1 MRPATVS
8 THDQPQPTP
17 SSPHPDVA
25 AVADPV
31 ADPVVLRGVGR
42 RFGDQQVLR
51 DLTMEVRS
59 GETLVVIGESGC
71 GKSVTLKLMMS
82 LMRPTSGEVLWD
94 GRSVSELDTSE
105 RDRRRL
111 RLGYVFQNSALFDS
125 FDVFENVAFG
135 LRESVMRSGPGG
147 RDGLDEA
154 EIRAVV
160 LDRLE
165 EVGLPAEVCSKNPS
179 ELSGGMRK
187 RVALARALALEPS
200 VMLYDEP
207 TTGLDPVMTGV
218 INRLIREVPR
228 RRPVTSVVVT
238 HDLSTVRAVAD
249 RLVMLEPV
257 SRLAEGEPQAI
268 FSGSIAEALSSS
280 DPRVAAFLHGGSEVL
295 EREAG

>member
-1 MRPATVS
+1 MSILDPPRQSPSAPVPDRP
-8 THDQPQPTP
+8 
-17 SSPHPDVA
+17 

-31 ADPVVLRGVGR
+31 SLSAVGR
-42 RFGDQQVLR
+42 RFGDHEVLR
-51 DLTMEVRS
+51 DLTIGVRS

-82 LMRPTSGEVLWD
+82 LMEPSCGEVRWA
-94 GRSVSELDTSE
+94 GRSVSELDALE

-111 RLGYVFQNSALFDS
+111 SFGYLFQNSALFDS

-135 LRESVMRSGPGG
+135 LRESGE
-147 RDGLDEA
+147 RDESA
-154 EIRAVV
+154 IRGVV

-165 EVGLPAEVCSKNPS
+165 EVGLAAEVCQLKPA

-207 TTGLDPVMTGV
+207 TTGLDPVMAGV
-218 INRLIREVPR
+218 INGLIRTVCE

-238 HDLSTVRAVAD
+238 HDLSTVRTVAD
-249 RLVMLEPV
+249 RVLMLEPV
-257 SRLAEGEPQAI
+257 SRLAEAEPQAI
-268 FSGSIAEALSSS
+268 FSGTVAEALASA
-280 DPRVAAFLHGGSEVL
+280 DPRVAAFMQGGTASL

>member
-1 MRPATVS
+1 MS
-8 THDQPQPTP
+8 THDHQPQPTP

-25 AVADPV
+25 AA

-82 LMRPTSGEVLWD
+82 LLRPTSGEVHWD

-280 DPRVAAFLHGGSEVL
+280 DPRVAAFLQGGSEVL

>member
-1 MRPATVS
+1 VS
-8 THDQPQPTP
+8 THDHQPQPTP

-25 AVADPV
+25 AA

-82 LMRPTSGEVLWD
+82 LLRPTSGEVHWD

-207 TTGLDPVMTGV
+207 TAGLDPVMTGV

-280 DPRVAAFLHGGSEVL
+280 DPRVAAFLQGGSEVL

>member
-1 MRPATVS
+1 MS
-8 THDQPQPTP
+8 THDQPQPTLG
-17 SSPHPDVA
+17 SPEPDGQA
-25 AVADPV
+25 V

-147 RDGLDEA
+147 REGLDEA
-154 EIRAVV
+154 GIRAVV

>member
-1 MRPATVS
+1 VS
-8 THDQPQPTP
+8 THDQPQPTLG
-17 SSPHPDVA
+17 SPEPDGQA
-25 AVADPV
+25 V

-51 DLTMEVRS
+51 DLTMEVRR

-82 LMRPTSGEVLWD
+82 LMRPTSGEVRWD
-94 GRSVSELDTSE
+94 GRSVSELATSE
-105 RDRRRL
+105 RDRLRL
-111 RLGYVFQNSALFDS
+111 RFGYVFQNSALFDS

-135 LRESVMRSGPGG
+135 LRESGMRTGPGG
-147 RDGLDEA
+147 RDALGELGELDEQ
-154 EIRAVV
+154 EIRAMVV
-160 LDRLE
+160 DRLE
-165 EVGLPAEVCSKNPS
+165 EVGLSAEVCSKKPS

-218 INRLIREVPR
+218 INRLIRGVPQ

-249 RLVMLEPV
+249 RVVMLEPV

-268 FSGSIAEALSSS
+268 FSGSIAEALASS
-280 DPRVAAFLHGGSEVL
+280 DPRVTAFLHGGGDSL

>member
-1 MRPATVS
+1 MSILDQFRQPPSAPVSDRP
-8 THDQPQPTP
+8 P
-17 SSPHPDVA
+17 
-25 AVADPV
+25 AVDPV
-31 ADPVVLRGVGR
+31 SMCGVGR
-42 RFGDQQVLR
+42 QFGDHQVLR
-51 DLTMEVRS
+51 NLTICVRS

-82 LMRPTSGEVLWD
+82 LMEPTSGTVQWE
-94 GRSVSELDTSE
+94 GRSVAELDAGE
-105 RDRRRL
+105 RDQRRL
-111 RLGYVFQNSALFDS
+111 RFGYLFQNSALFDS

-135 LRESVMRSGPGG
+135 LREAGQR
-147 RDGLDEA
+147 DEA

-160 LDRLE
+160 IDRLE
-165 EVGLPAEVCSKNPS
+165 EVGLAAEVCTKKPA

-218 INRLIREVPR
+218 INRLICEIRQ

-238 HDLSTVRAVAD
+238 HDLTTVRAVAD
-249 RLVMLEPV
+249 RVVMLEPV
-257 SRLAEGEPQAI
+257 SRLSEDESQAI
-268 FSGSIAEALSSS
+268 FSGTVAEALASS
-280 DPRVAAFLHGGSEVL
+280 DRRVAAFMRGGTDKW

>member
-1 MRPATVS
+1 MS
-8 THDQPQPTP
+8 THDQHQATIA
-17 SSPHPDVA
+17 SPRPDGQA
-25 AVADPV
+25 V
-31 ADPVVLRGVGR
+31 ADPVVLHGVGR

-51 DLTMEVRS
+51 DLTIQVRS

-82 LMRPTSGEVLWD
+82 LMWPTAGEVHWA
-94 GRSVSELDTSE
+94 GRSVSDLNTAE
-105 RDRRRL
+105 RDRHRL
-111 RLGYVFQNSALFDS
+111 RFGYVFQNSALFDS
-125 FDVFENVAFG
+125 FDVYENVAFG
-135 LRESVMRSGPGG
+135 LRESSNRARPGG
-147 RDGLDEA
+147 HGERDEPDELDEQG
-154 EIRAVV
+154 IRAVV

-165 EVGLPAEVCSKNPS
+165 EVGLPVEVCTKNPS

-207 TTGLDPVMTGV
+207 TTGLDPMMTGV
-218 INRLIREVPR
+218 INRLIREVPE

-249 RLVMLEPV
+249 RVVMLEPV
-257 SRLAEGEPQAI
+257 SRLGEGEPQVI
-268 FSGSIAEALSSS
+268 FSGSVAEALASS
-280 DPRVAAFLHGGSEVL
+280 DPRVAAFLQGGSDSL

>member
-1 MRPATVS
+1 MS
-8 THDQPQPTP
+8 THDHQPQPTP

-25 AVADPV
+25 AA

-82 LMRPTSGEVLWD
+82 LLRPTSGEVHWD

-207 TTGLDPVMTGV
+207 TAGLDPVMTGV

>member
-1 MRPATVS
+1 MS
-8 THDQPQPTP
+8 THDQPQPTLG
-17 SSPHPDVA
+17 SPEPDGQA
-25 AVADPV
+25 V

-51 DLTMEVRS
+51 DLTMEVRR

-82 LMRPTSGEVLWD
+82 LMRPTSGEVRWD
-94 GRSVSELDTSE
+94 GRSVSELATSE
-105 RDRRRL
+105 RDRLRL
-111 RLGYVFQNSALFDS
+111 RFGYVFQNSALFDS
-125 FDVFENVAFG
+125 FDVYENVAFG
-135 LRESVMRSGPGG
+135 LRESGNRARPGG
-147 RDGLDEA
+147 HGERDERGELDEQG
-154 EIRAVV
+154 IRAVV

-165 EVGLPAEVCSKNPS
+165 EVGLAAEVCRLKPA

-218 INRLIREVPR
+218 INRLIRGVPQ

-249 RLVMLEPV
+249 RVVMLEPV

-268 FSGSIAEALSSS
+268 FSGSIAEALASS
-280 DPRVAAFLHGGSEVL
+280 DPRVTAFLHGGGDSL